1 MLKKYFA
8 FLFALLSFLFVCP
21 AQARPTTP
29 IFTYRNN
36 PQAFLTQKLV
46 NNEPI
51 TYCIYLGKSARN
63 ITNLQDF
70 EDTLKLSIKLWM
82 INTAQFIRLS
92 GQEKELAPILDVLE
106 KEPNLQM
113 LPECNFS
120 VYAKGNLKD
129 LDFPPSGKKVPVAD
143 LSVFVEDRFFAHM
156 HGMETIEPF
165 FSAVPAP
172 HIVLPAQYFNVNPA
186 DESLLGDKARKF
198 VSLRKQLLQTPNYD
212 LKQIQPLFMQ
222 MAKLL
227 YGLRYHRK
235 SILYALQHELGH
247 AFGLADQRPSADH
260 GDLLLGTVQPRS
272 GIMDNFTTYLSCD
285 DADGIVILL
294 QQTMNLKHLRFT
306 SFCQDGIAFA
316 GGAEA
321 LSAPKKRVIRAGSAT
336 TARTYYPQTASN
348 GVYLMETSAY
358 VSTESEET
366 AKKIYYLFD
375 FSRFPKG
382 KGGFQYQRGKM
393 KMPDLNNPENRV
405 PVGEHIT
412 QITLGAG
419 PAHKQILKEQYD
431 DTGRLLSYTLEIYD
445 NEVLK
450 ETRHKTF

>member
-21 AQARPTTP
+21 AQARPTAP

-51 TYCIYLGKSARN
+51 TYCIYLGKAARN

-143 LSVFVEDRFFAHM
+143 LSIFVEDRFFAHM

-198 VSLRKQLLQTPNYD
+198 VSLRKPLLQTPNYD

-260 GDLLLGTVQPRS
+260 GDLLLGTVQPRR
-272 GIMDNFTTYLSCD
+272 GIMDNFTTFLSCD
-285 DADGIVILL
+285 DADGMVIVL
-294 QQTMNLKHLRFT
+294 QKALNLTNQRFT
-306 SFCQDGIAFA
+306 SFCRDGINFSN
-316 GGAEA
+316 GMEE
-321 LSAPKKRVIRAGSAT
+321 LSAPKQRIIPSKGGT
-336 TARTYYPQTASN
+336 TTRTYYPQTATN
-348 GVYLMETSAY
+348 GVYLMEKSEY
-358 VSTESEET
+358 VNTDSEET
-366 AKKIYYLFD
+366 SRNIYYLFD

-382 KGGFQYQRGKM
+382 KGGFQKQRGKM